1 MLINGDFSNGLT
13 GYEVYAY
20 TSSDISYIV
29 DELNEQKAA
38 CIDIKNTG
46 DADWKVQLKQNNIT
60 LENGKWYRISMD
72 AKSTQNREIMYA
84 LQKDGTSDNDWTPYS
99 GSQMIDLTS
108 SYQTFTHEFQMT
120 GDTDKKTI
128 LSISMGAV
136 GGTQITDQHTVILD
150 NIKLE
155 EIEQPQNNGTI
166 SGTEL
171 IKNGNFA
178 DQANNWLN
186 AVTAPGAAT
195 ADFTNGKAVYTI
207 TNTGTADWNVQL
219 KQEALSLE
227 KDASYEVKF
236 KIKSSVPRTVK
247 YALLNPKAGYAYYGG
262 GDVILLDDQQK
273 EYAQTIIVT
282 QPSANTIDFVISM
295 GIIAGVDTPV
305 STVEISDVSII
316 KK

>member
-1 MLINGDFSNGLT
+1 
-13 GYEVYAY
+13 
-20 TSSDISYIV
+20 
-29 DELNEQKAA
+29 
-38 CIDIKNTG
+38 
-46 DADWKVQLKQNNIT
+46 
-60 LENGKWYRISMD
+60 
-72 AKSTQNREIMYA
+72 
-84 LQKDGTSDNDWTPYS
+84 
-99 GSQMIDLTS
+99 
-108 SYQTFTHEFQMT
+108 
-120 GDTDKKTI
+120 
-128 LSISMGAV
+128 MGAV
-136 GGTQITDQHTVILD
+136 DGTQITNQHTVILD

-155 EIEQPQNNGTI
+155 EIEKPQDNTII

-178 DQANNWLN
+178 DQSNNWLDSI
-186 AVTAPGAAT
+186 TAPGAAT
-195 ADFTNGKAVYTI
+195 VDFTNGKAVYTI

-247 YALLNPKAGYAYYGG
+247 YALLNPKVGFAYYGG
-262 GDVILLDDQQK
+262 GDVVLLDDQQIDIT
-273 EYAQTIIVT
+273 QIITVT
-282 QPSANTIDFVISM
+282 QPSDNTIDFVISM